1 MILVASL
8 ICIAAIAGFLLGA
21 IYEKAEQAG
30 ERRKDQ
36 DRIAI
41 LRGLIAERGL
51 RYDDRSN

>member
-1 MILVASL
+1 MILGASL
-8 ICIAAIAGFLLGA
+8 IGIAAIIGFLLGA

-36 DRIAI
+36 ERITI

-51 RYDDRSN
+51 RYDDRS